1 MRLQGKVAVI
11 TGGGRGIGRTVALA
25 YANEGASVAICAR
38 SASELHEAEAAI
50 AKGGGQVLSVVCDV
64 TRVEPVE
71 GFVKKTLEAFGRI
84 DILVNNAG
92 VLTRRAPLKD
102 VTIEDWD
109 YVMAVNLRGPFLM
122 TRAVLPHMLKKRQGG
137 IINVSSGL
145 GRMSLPG
152 WGPYGV
158 SKWGL
163 EGFTRYLAD
172 ELEGS
177 GIQVNVVS
185 PGMVR
190 TKMTNFSG
198 APVETVIDLFVFLAS
213 DLSRRITGRS
223 LDVGTWRSAVGLR
236 G

>member
-1 MRLQGKVAVI
+1 MRLQGKVAII

-25 YANEGASVAICAR
+25 YAKEGASVAICAR
-38 SASELHEAEAAI
+38 SAPELQETEAVI
-50 AKGGGQVLSVVCDV
+50 AKVGGQALSVVCDV
-64 TRVEPVE
+64 AQVEPVE

-92 VLTRRAPLKD
+92 VLTRRAHLKD
-102 VTIEDWD
+102 VTIEEWD
-109 YVMAVNLRGPFLM
+109 VVMAVNLRGPFLV
-122 TRAVLPHMLKKRQGG
+122 TRAVLPPMLKRRQGS

-152 WGPYGV
+152 WGPYGI

-163 EGFTRYLAD
+163 EGFTRYLSD
-172 ELEGS
+172 EVS
-177 GIQVNVVS
+177 SYGIRVNTVS

-198 APVETVIDLFVFLAS
+198 APVETVIDLFVVLAS
-213 DLSRRITGRS
+213 DASRGITGRS
-223 LDVGTWRSAVGLR
+223 LDVETWRSAVGLR
-236 G
+236 R